1 MNDRNSAIVT
11 VISGKASSRN
21 RLCSTALMNSWSWNI
36 LWKFAKP
43 TYTGGGLRLGRTG
56 HARRQRQALGG
67 TLQDGQRAGQLGEAL
82 RAFLGQHPAEVLHAA
97 LGILALGRHDERLA
111 GAGPHRGDRQLVRAG
126 QAG

>member
-43 TYTGGGLRLGRTG
+43 TYTGGANPFQFVNAMLK
-56 HARRQRQALGG
+56 ACAY
-67 TLQDGQRAGQLGEAL
+67 GQRT
-82 RAFLGQHPAEVLHAA
+82 
-97 LGILALGRHDERLA
+97 
-111 GAGPHRGDRQLVRAG
+111 
-126 QAG
+126 